1 MRNMESESDPDAV
14 AGTPETPGMPEPVTS
29 GQPTELEPEDD
40 EHVIP
45 RNFGISLIGT
55 LQSRGGKWRK
65 RRRAAE
71 EPGDQNA

>member
-1 MRNMESESDPDAV
+1 MESESDPDAV
-14 AGTPETPGMPEPVTS
+14 AGTPGMPEPVAS
-29 GQPTELEPEDD
+29 GQPAELEPEDD

-45 RNFGISLIGT
+45 GKFEIRLIGT
-55 LQSRGGKWRK
+55 LQSRGGKWRS